1 MVDDEDVAT
10 AVERCGDEHHE
21 TSAGVVPITRTM
33 TDVLRLLVQGSE
45 PDPYTV
51 EVRHSGADLTLS
63 CTCPAGQNNQLCKH
77 RTRLLSGS
85 HEGLIQISDQLKI
98 ATLTEWLEGSTLE
111 EPFRELVEAEAALEE
126 ATRRRKA
133 VRRKF
138 GRLIE
143 GG

>member
-1 MVDDEDVAT
+1 
-10 AVERCGDEHHE
+10 
-21 TSAGVVPITRTM
+21 M
-33 TDVLRLLVQGSE
+33 TDILRLLVQGSE

-51 EVRHSGADLTLS
+51 EVRRSGADLTLS
-63 CTCPAGQNNQLCKH
+63 CTCSAGQNNQLWKH

-85 HEGLIQISDQLKI
+85 NEGLIQISDQLKVT
-98 ATLTEWLEGSTLE
+98 TLTEWLEGSTLE
-111 EPFRELVEAEAALEE
+111 EPFHELVEAEAALEE